1 LIHGNIDIIPD
12 LTLLLLEA
20 HMTSTSFPAA
30 LMALLLEVPTSV
42 VTSIVPAIVLDPT
55 IRVESSVE
63 AAGANIHQL

>member
-12 LTLLLLEA
+12 LTLLLEA

-63 AAGANIHQL
+63 AGANIHQL